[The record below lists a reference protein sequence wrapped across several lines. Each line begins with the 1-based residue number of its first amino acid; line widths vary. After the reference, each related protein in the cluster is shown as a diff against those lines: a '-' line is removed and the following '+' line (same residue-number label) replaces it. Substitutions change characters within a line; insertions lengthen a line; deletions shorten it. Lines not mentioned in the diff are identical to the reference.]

1 MYFCMK
7 LRITN
12 IFSQYLF
19 LIQIMQTK
27 YFRVN
32 KKEYCHVTDDAVF
45 VVNTKHVVRIPLE
58 HELGEGW
65 GVLSILNYIFFAFI
79 FVYTTISLSY
89 YGGSFFKHPVNYG
102 ALFLLFLSF
111 IRIKNGLMSSN
122 TPTIPRSKIRT
133 VYFKTPKFSF
143 PRVVIYFEG
152 PEGKVLRKIIPVLYK
167 KEALPV
173 LEDTGLLVSE
183 PKGRAVETSS
193 ASK

>member
-1 MYFCMK
+1 
-7 LRITN
+7 
-12 IFSQYLF
+12 
-19 LIQIMQTK
+19 MQTR

-32 KKEYCHVTDDAVF
+32 KKEYCHITDDAVF
-45 VVNTKHVVRIPLE
+45 VINSKEVTRVPLE

-79 FVYTTISLSY
+79 FIYTVISMSY
-89 YGGSFFKHPVNYG
+89 YGGAFFMQPVNYG

-122 TPTIPRSKIRT
+122 TPTIQRSKIRT
-133 VYFKTPKFSF
+133 VYFKTPRFSF

-152 PEGKVLRKIIPVLYK
+152 PEGKVLRKIIPVQYR

-173 LEDTGLLVSE
+173 LEATGLLVSV
-183 PKGRAVETSS
+183 PKGRVVESPS
-193 ASK
+193 AE